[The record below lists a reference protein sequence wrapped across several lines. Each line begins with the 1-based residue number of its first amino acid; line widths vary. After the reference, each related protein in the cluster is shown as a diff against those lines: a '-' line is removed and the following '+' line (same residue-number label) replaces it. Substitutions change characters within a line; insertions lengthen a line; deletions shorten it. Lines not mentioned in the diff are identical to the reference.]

1 MIHIDSS
8 FLLFRPC
15 RRRSPEVLWGCRNLR
30 EPKTLIGRLQRFAK
44 PFTSISCTESIHRH
58 VLPFLPK
65 CLVPKPIKAL
75 FPCPFPHHCHSHRI
89 SCNWQ
94 LVQCPWL
101 SAHRKC
107 HLPTFCPTTAPPAFR
122 KSDSLAHQSLF
133 QKLPA
138 PKPQASDVTLLPLE
152 KHL

>member
-30 EPKTLIGRLQRFAK
+30 EPKTLIGRLQTFAK

-65 CLVPKPIKAL
+65 CLVPKPMKAL

-107 HLPTFCPTTAPPAFR
+107 HLPTFCPTTPPLHHQPFASRTALRIKVCF
-122 KSDSLAHQSLF
+122 KSFPLQS
-133 QKLPA
+133 PR
-138 PKPQASDVTLLPLE
+138 PLM
-152 KHL
+152 